1 MRNYVE
7 TISEDE
13 SNLCNYIKNYETIWK
28 MNVGCLDY
36 VMNYG
41 WWIRF
46 AGLCQELRDNF
57 RRWMRDAGLWTK
69 SVLGHSS
76 TCSTFC
82 FWFLYNDIFGQKFL
96 EIKFSLSLFFMLQN
110 SFTVVLCFFL
120 SFHAFPANFYCFD
133 ILSVVRRQFLYWFF
147 IMLIAYL
154 YPFEFGWHF
163 CFLCLFW
170 AHFLFFWIWM
180 KFLLVVTRQ
189 LWGMVGFIF
198 HPRPI
203 PLWIFLV

>member
-1 MRNYVE
+1 MLW
-7 TISEDE
+7 IMDDE
-13 SNLCNYIKNYETIWK
+13 SDLRDYVKNYEIIFENESDSRDYVKNYETILEDEW
-28 MNVGCLDY
+28 G
-36 VMNYG
+36 
-41 WWIRF
+41 
-46 AGLCQELRDNF
+46 
-57 RRWMRDAGLWTK
+57 MRDYGPSQSW
-69 SVLGHSS
+69 GHSR

-82 FWFLYNDIFGQKFL
+82 FWFLYNDIFGEKFL
-96 EIKFSLSLFFMLQN
+96 EINFSLGLFFMLQN

-133 ILSVVRRQFLYWFF
+133 ILLVVRRKFLYWFF

-154 YPFEFGWHF
+154 YSFEFGWHF